1 MSYFQ
6 FVDIPKC
13 HKQNNFFNLNNSC
26 CVSNQVK
33 TNREKQTWKRNSQSF
48 KILHKVCVTALSI
61 CNPTFINLKWQV

>member
-33 TNREKQTWKRNSQSF
+33 TNREANLEKEFTKFLNIAQSCCDSA
-48 KILHKVCVTALSI
+48 V
-61 CNPTFINLKWQV
+61 NM